1 MNQFNP
7 YSQPMMNNPYQ
18 NYGQTMQN
26 PYMDRMAQLQQ
37 YQQNLQPQVQQPQQQ
52 SQQIGLNCRVVDD
65 FNAIV
70 ANDVPMDGNG
80 AVFMKRDASEVQW
93 RNWAANGTIQ
103 TTVYRPL
110 QPENQSEGT
119 SIPQMDFNSLNEDVR
134 ALREDIKGVREM
146 IEKSIA
152 VPSTKTT
159 TKGKKTEVNTDE

>member
-1 MNQFNP
+1 MQAYPN
-7 YSQPMMNNPYQ
+7 YSMPMTNNPYQ
-18 NYGQTMQN
+18 NYQPMQN
-26 PYMDRMAQLQQ
+26 PYMAQMGQLQQ
-37 YQQNLQPQVQQPQQQ
+37 YQQSLQPQVQQPQQQ
-52 SQQIGLNCRVVDD
+52 TQQIGLNCRVIDD

-103 TTVYRPL
+103 TTVYRPV

-119 SIPQMDFNSLNEDVR
+119 NMPQMDFNSLNEDVR

-146 IEKSIA
+146 IEKSMN
-152 VPSTKTT
+152 VPTPKPNQR
-159 TKGKKTEVNTDE
+159 GKKTEVNADE